1 MVARTLFLELLALYK
16 AKFHGRI
23 QVFFDINEAKKT
35 GDWLQKEYKANT
47 DEAELK
53 AVLQGKSAFIT
64 SEDDNSKAELQR
76 REGFGMAEATLQG
89 KRALITSM
97 EHGMEAAVI
106 PEDGNSKQ
114 DPKEGLRFTQ

>member
-1 MVARTLFLELLALYK
+1 MARTLFLELLAVYK

-23 QVFFDINEAKKT
+23 QVFSDINEAKKT
-35 GDWLQKEYKANT
+35 GDWLQKDYKADT

-53 AVLQGKSAFIT
+53 AVLQGKSAFIM
-64 SEDDNSKAELQR
+64 SEDDTSKTRLQR
-76 REGFGMAEATLQG
+76 REGFGMAEATLQS

-97 EHGMEAAVI
+97 ENGMEAAVI

-114 DPKEGLRFTQ
+114 DPMQGLRFSQ